1 MTVVCSSVK
10 DTVIN
15 NSELSPKFFT
25 APEQRH
31 PDGVLSRPSCNTCS
45 REHIT
50 AGDSNTALTT
60 TTPSCHTTQIRI
72 LGTNNPYTGHST
84 SKGHQSPVRRVRDC
98 APFFRFPG
106 SERSQRWLGVR
117 VSRPPD
123 ASRGHTP
130 HELQSGQPG
139 VQDSAGW
146 GDTLHEL
153 QSGHTPQKR
162 RGLLCGWVMGLV

>member
-84 SKGHQSPVRRVRDC
+84 SNGHQSPVGRVGRGLVVV
-98 APFFRFPG
+98 ASSSAARRFP
-106 SERSQRWLGVR
+106 R
-117 VSRPPD
+117 
-123 ASRGHTP
+123 AHTP
-130 HELQSGQPG
+130 RIAGRPAGGAGLSGVG
-139 VQDSAGW
+139 R
-146 GDTLHEL
+146 
-153 QSGHTPQKR
+153 HTPRIAERPHTSKEEGSVVR
-162 RGLLCGWVMGLV
+162 MGDGFGLGRVGQVA